1 MKKIFLFLCFA
12 FMLVGNSLPAQEL
25 LQYSQKEEYLLVFPD
40 GQIFGQEVWPVNFQK
55 GTNHFLWQ
63 RTEGK
68 EIENVSWKVQGGRL
82 KSIAH
87 ELNSLTSHLSIE
99 AEEERKG
106 EIILLY
112 PQKDIES
119 QFIYQVIWEKKNA
132 RPQVLLWLTIKEL
145 GPYSSPGVR
154 LKILEREFTLD
165 LEPHREKRL
174 LLAST
179 IAEEAEKVI
188 KYYSKEGGAKLFW
201 KIKLPPHLLFPAK
214 VECFEQEE
222 QMTTF
227 LGEGNFYPAGEG
239 HLELPLGETAD
250 IILEETIIHQ
260 EKINKIWD
268 AAGKEVLYDTKE
280 EKSYRLQNRGEEA
293 KKIIVYDRVF
303 PSLEIISSSLPVKL
317 EEASL
322 LSFEVILSPQEEKE
336 IYISVQG
343 EKLTEGWIWN

>member
-1 MKKIFLFLCFA
+1 
-12 FMLVGNSLPAQEL
+12 MLVGNSLPAQEL

-145 GPYSSPGVR
+145 GPYSPPRRQIKNTGKRVCFLTLSPTE
-154 LKILEREFTLD
+154 K
-165 LEPHREKRL
+165 KRL

-188 KYYSKEGGAKLFW
+188 KYYSKEERG
-201 KIKLPPHLLFPAK
+201 
-214 VECFEQEE
+214 Q
-222 QMTTF
+222 T
-227 LGEGNFYPAGEG
+227 
-239 HLELPLGETAD
+239 
-250 IILEETIIHQ
+250 ILE
-260 EKINKIWD
+260 NKI
-268 AAGKEVLYDTKE
+268 T
-280 EKSYRLQNRGEEA
+280 
-293 KKIIVYDRVF
+293 
-303 PSLEIISSSLPVKL
+303 PSSFVSSQSRML
-317 EEASL
+317 
-322 LSFEVILSPQEEKE
+322 
-336 IYISVQG
+336 
-343 EKLTEGWIWN
+343 